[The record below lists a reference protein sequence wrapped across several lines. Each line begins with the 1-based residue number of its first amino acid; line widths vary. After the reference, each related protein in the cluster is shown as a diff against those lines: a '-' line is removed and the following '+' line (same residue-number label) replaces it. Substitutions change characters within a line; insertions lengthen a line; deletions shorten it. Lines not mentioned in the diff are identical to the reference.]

1 MLKDLNPTIYV
12 RNTYRIEKALIHE
25 LLHLKLIPMGFP
37 IFEIDDPIEESKKN
51 LAQGIINNAAHAVM
65 WPIYLDLGYEKDKF
79 LGPSGDW
86 SEIWKKW

>member
-65 WPIYLDLGYEKDKF
+65 
-79 LGPSGDW
+79 
-86 SEIWKKW
+86 